1 MATEHEVAIGVVV
14 FDAVGGAGLHQRFF
28 GPKIRAGL
36 ETEIEY
42 ERRGPNWASR
52 PTTTERSG

>member
-1 MATEHEVAIGVVV
+1 VTSGGV
-14 FDAVGGAGLHQRFF
+14 FAGIDLGLRLVERFF

-36 ETEIEY
+36 ETEVEY

-52 PTTTERSG
+52 PTITERSG